1 MKDNRFKL
9 TKTDLT
15 KVSKGVLVAVAGAAL
30 TYLSEWAADTDFG
43 DWTPVIVAG
52 LSIVANIVR
61 KWSTPTI
68 QEQE

>member
-1 MKDNRFKL
+1 MDDTRFKL

-15 KVSKGVLVAVAGAAL
+15 KVGTGVLVAIAGATL
-30 TYLSEWAADTDFG
+30 TYG

-61 KWSTPTI
+61 KWSTPTK
-68 QEQE
+68 